1 MSQRRPARTHGR
13 DRRRATSYGP
23 AWLRLGESGGDS
35 PTQGKGGFAGNW
47 QALHSTEARTVAT
60 SGGTSSRKQS
70 NVGEHGPEHPTH

>member
-13 DRRRATSYGP
+13 DRRPATSYGP

-47 QALHSTEARTVAT
+47 QALHSTGADSCDEMVSGLQHAAAARERMAD
-60 SGGTSSRKQS
+60 
-70 NVGEHGPEHPTH
+70 NW